1 MSAKHDLRPWYA
13 SLPLTS
19 LILAAPF
26 AFVALCGNK
35 WSPTDGT
42 FSTLAKPK
50 EPPSLKTAW
59 QGDRIL
65 LTASSWLSWP
75 PLPFAACDLQPGRHP
90 RFAVCFDG
98 KGLPT
103 LLRANVEQL
112 VQFGLQTAGP
122 VNGRW
127 LSDGQRYLLG
137 DRLISTKPQLQI
149 APLPR
154 PFAEA
159 DVPPEQRPVFRALSR
174 DEEFALWEDR
184 RPRPDG
190 SVELLVNRI
199 SDGRVE
205 SVRTLTDARQIALI
219 HDPTKVASLAEQI
232 IWWTDQ
238 GRRQH
243 VELPGDAMPEPPA
256 RTAEPGSD
264 DVCEKETDE
273 P

>member
-26 AFVALCGNK
+26 VFIALCGNK
-35 WSPTDGT
+35 WSPADGT

-50 EPPSLKTAW
+50 EPPSLQTSRD
-59 QGDRIL
+59 GERTL
-65 LTASSWLSWP
+65 LSASSWLSWP
-75 PLPFAACDLQPGRHP
+75 PLPFAGCDLQPGRHP
-90 RFAVCFDG
+90 RFAVCFDE

-112 VQFGLQTAGP
+112 SQFGIQTDQP
-122 VNGRW
+122 VAGRW
-127 LSDGQRYLLG
+127 LTDGQRYLLG
-137 DRLISTKPQLQI
+137 DTLISTKPQLQI
-149 APLPR
+149 EPLPR
-154 PFAEA
+154 PFADA
-159 DVPPEQRPVFRALSR
+159 DLPKDQRLKLCALSR

-190 SVELLVNRI
+190 SIQLLVNRI

-205 SVRTLTDARQIALI
+205 SARTLTDARQIALI
-219 HDPTKVASLAEQI
+219 HNPTAVATLAEQI

-243 VELPGDAMPEPPA
+243 VELPGDARPGPPISA
-256 RTAEPGSD
+256 EESTAAES
-264 DVCEKETDE
+264 CNDE
-273 P
+273 VTE